1 MDQLDLLTFVFG
13 VFGVLVLG
21 GSRIAFSL
29 GLVWAHY

>member
-1 MDQLDLLTFVFG
+1 MDQLDLFNSVFG
-13 VFGVLVLG
+13 VFWVLVLG